1 MFSDLLKLENL
12 SKEQQ
17 TKAISLSKK
26 FSSTNKTDLEKAN
39 NLLFSLFCSDR
50 REGVDICLKA
60 LTGLKFNGNFNL
72 WTFIQPSY
80 CLKYYLTTD
89 ESVKE
94 EITRMLREDVKSK
107 WHDDDEHQEFIQK
120 ILDGELVQSAQEE
133 LDRYIDDGIKEEYIW
148 RVNLL
153 IEYLYVLA
161 LGAIGSLNKTTVMD
175 EIKKNLVRLRE
186 IIKQ

>member
-1 MFSDLLKLENL
+1 MLNL
-12 SKEQQ
+12 SGMMMMSIK
-17 TKAISLSKK
+17 
-26 FSSTNKTDLEKAN
+26 
-39 NLLFSLFCSDR
+39 NLY
-50 REGVDICLKA
+50 K
-60 LTGLKFNGNFNL
+60 
-72 WTFIQPSY
+72 
-80 CLKYYLTTD
+80 
-89 ESVKE
+89 
-94 EITRMLREDVKSK
+94 
-107 WHDDDEHQEFIQK
+107 K

-161 LGAIGSLNKTTVMD
+161 LGATGSLNKTTVMD

>member
-1 MFSDLLKLENL
+1 MFSDLLELKNL

-39 NLLFSLFCSDR
+39 NLLFSLFCSDQ
-50 REGVDICLKA
+50 REGVDICLKV

-72 WTFIQPSY
+72 WAFIQPSY

-107 WHDDDEHQEFIQK
+107 WHD
-120 ILDGELVQSAQEE
+120 GEVVQSAQEE

-161 LGAIGSLNKTTVMD
+161 LGATGSLNKSAVMD

>member
-1 MFSDLLKLENL
+1 MW
-12 SKEQQ
+12 
-17 TKAISLSKK
+17 A
-26 FSSTNKTDLEKAN
+26 
-39 NLLFSLFCSDR
+39 
-50 REGVDICLKA
+50 
-60 LTGLKFNGNFNL
+60 
-72 WTFIQPSY
+72 FIQPSY

-107 WHDDDEHQEFIQK
+107 WHDDEEHQEFMRK

-133 LDRYIDDGIKEEYIW
+133 LERYIDDGIKEEYIW

-161 LGAIGSLNKTTVMD
+161 LGATGLLNKSIVTD
-175 EIKKNLVRLRE
+175 EIEKNLIRLRE
-186 IIKQ
+186 ISK